1 MGGEENQDKD
11 TPRSVSMS
19 LPLGVNFTARLSF
32 TLVIHLWRKNCLQI
46 RTPSVPP
53 M

>member
-32 TLVIHLWRKNCLQI
+32 TLVIH
-46 RTPSVPP
+46 S
-53 M
+53 